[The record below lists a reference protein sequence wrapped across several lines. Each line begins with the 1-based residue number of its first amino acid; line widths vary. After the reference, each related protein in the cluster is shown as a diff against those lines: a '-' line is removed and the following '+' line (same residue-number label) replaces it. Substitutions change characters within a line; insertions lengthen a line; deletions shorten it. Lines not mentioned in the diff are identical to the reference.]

1 MQTDEKT
8 FTYSNPRSEE
18 ELLLKNMGLVHSI
31 AARFPYSGVEYE
43 DLVQIGSLGLLKAIL
58 TNQKV
63 LRFPLMPC
71 PL

>member
-43 DLVQIGSLGLLKAIL
+43 DLVQIGSLGLLK
-58 TNQKV
+58 Q
-63 LRFPLMPC
+63 
-71 PL
+71 